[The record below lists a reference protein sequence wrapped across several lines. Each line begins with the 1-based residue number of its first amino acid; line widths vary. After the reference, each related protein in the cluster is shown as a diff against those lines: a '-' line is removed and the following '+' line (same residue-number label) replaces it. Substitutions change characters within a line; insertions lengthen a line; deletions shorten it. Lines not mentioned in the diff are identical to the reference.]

1 MKKIRPSF
9 FLTLL
14 SLVCLNSF
22 AQEVT
27 AKLSAEKIAILK
39 ATSFKDKEGKE
50 VKLEQ
55 FKDKIVIVD
64 FWETWCKPCVESMP
78 ALDMIAT
85 QYKDKVV
92 ILAVNSFMKDD
103 EERFQKFTSKHKYH
117 FEYST
122 CNQVLKELDIH
133 FIPYQIFFDERGNY
147 RESYEATQQNTDD
160 EYDEIEGR
168 IKKITGDT
176 LSKPKKRKNW
186 NPIYTK

>member
-117 FEYST
+117 FEY
-122 CNQVLKELDIH
+122 L
-133 FIPYQIFFDERGNY
+133 
-147 RESYEATQQNTDD
+147 
-160 EYDEIEGR
+160 
-168 IKKITGDT
+168 
-176 LSKPKKRKNW
+176 
-186 NPIYTK
+186 